1 VYEDIYG
8 FGCNPANAMD
18 ALDELHRI
26 AGVGIEPGTNVL
38 EFNLIYGDA
47 RGDGTGVYEDVAF
60 LCNGIDVLHVGPLV
74 VYVEE
79 SVLINL
85 GLVAV
90 VPLDLDFLVLF
101 AQSCLKTF

>member
-8 FGCNPANAMD
+8 FGCYLANAVD

-38 EFNLIYGDA
+38 EFNLIYGYA
-47 RGDGTGVYEDVAF
+47 RSDCACVYEDVRF

-74 VYVEE
+74 VHVEE
-79 SVLINL
+79 SVLIDL

-90 VPLDLDFLVLF
+90 VPLYL
-101 AQSCLKTF
+101 